1 MIYVTEFAKTKRSN
15 FLKKVLTAFKLTA
28 IAIVTIYFAIKTIII
43 LKLTKNPK
51 TFYKDSKV
59 WPSILLKISGIKL
72 NVEGTENIDKNENYV
87 FVANHSSL
95 YDIPVV
101 MLGIPNKIK
110 IIYKEELEKIPIF
123 GTGLKVSPFIRVKR
137 SDPQN
142 AMKSIE
148 AAIQS
153 VQGDTSVLVFPEG
166 TRSEDGEIQEFKRGA
181 FMLATRSNKPI
192 VPITIIG
199 TTQIL
204 PSKSKVINSG
214 NVRLIIGKPIFIENE
229 LNRQEEKSLM
239 QSVRNII
246 IENSKKV

>member
-1 MIYVTEFAKTKRSN
+1 M
-15 FLKKVLTAFKLTA
+15 KKVFTIIKLTA
-28 IAIVTIYFAIKTIII
+28 IAIVTIYYAIKTIII

-51 TFYKDSKV
+51 TFYKDCKV
-59 WPSILLKISGIKL
+59 WSSILLKISGIKL
-72 NVEGTENIDKNENYV
+72 KVEGAENIKINENYV

-123 GTGLKVSPFIRVKR
+123 GAGLKASPFISVKR

-148 AAIQS
+148 SAIKS
-153 VQGDTSVLVFPEG
+153 VQGDSSVLVFPEG

-181 FMLATRSNKPI
+181 FMLATRSNKQI
-192 VPITIIG
+192 VPISIIG

-204 PSKSKVINSG
+204 PSKSKIINSG
-214 NVRLIIGKPIFIENE
+214 NVRLIIEKPIFLENE
-229 LNRQEEKSLM
+229 LNRQEEKNLM
-239 QSVRNII
+239 QSVRDII
-246 IENSKKV
+246 KENCKKA